1 MGASTWRDFCAA
13 NQTLDETPSLFP
25 PEWLFFVFPAN
36 AEDSPREEPHFPL
49 VVGGAMLY
57 AAVKVLK
64 TLSHHPRVF
73 GAEGGKKSLVCARP
87 QPNMGE
93 GAQLRL
99 RGDVEDLPFGFFGK
113 MAQCLAEK
121 ASEHLIGGT
130 SVNVAIWREN
140 RVVLFENT

>member
-1 MGASTWRDFCAA
+1 
-13 NQTLDETPSLFP
+13 
-25 PEWLFFVFPAN
+25 
-36 AEDSPREEPHFPL
+36 
-49 VVGGAMLY
+49 MLY

-130 SVNVAIWREN
+130 SVNIAIWREN

>member
-1 MGASTWRDFCAA
+1 MWVLRTVLPEIA
-13 NQTLDETPSLFP
+13 LF
-25 PEWLFFVFPAN
+25 
-36 AEDSPREEPHFPL
+36 H
-49 VVGGAMLY
+49 
-57 AAVKVLK
+57 
-64 TLSHHPRVF
+64 
-73 GAEGGKKSLVCARP
+73 ARP
-87 QPNMGE
+87 QSDVRE